1 MAYEERGRE
10 QTQMKVLINCCH
22 NFLTHFRIS
31 FSLSMKFIQNYLFVF
46 FFLFFFLWNP
56 AFTRQISFK
65 GQQHQQRNKKNTLA
79 QSKRRAY
86 RLLVIPSRVSF
97 SSLHLSILLSQL
109 HCIAPSFN
117 LFLFLFLFRFLVH
130 FPLRNPNIRMEKY
143 QKKLVDVKALS
154 FLVFFV

>member
-1 MAYEERGRE
+1 
-10 QTQMKVLINCCH
+10 MKVWINCCH

-31 FSLSMKFIQNYLFVF
+31 FSLSVKFIQNYLFVF
-46 FFLFFFLWNP
+46 FFLWNP
-56 AFTRQISFK
+56 AFTRQICFK
-65 GQQHQQRNKKNTLA
+65 GQQHQQRNKKKNTLA

-86 RLLVIPSRVSF
+86 RLLVIPTRVSF
-97 SSLHLSILLSQL
+97 SSLHLSIVLSLL
-109 HCIAPSFN
+109 HCIAPSFT

>member
-1 MAYEERGRE
+1 MAFEERGRE

-31 FSLSMKFIQNYLFVF
+31 FSLSVKFIQNYLFLF
-46 FFLFFFLWNP
+46 FFFLWNP

-86 RLLVIPSRVSF
+86 RLLVIPTRVSF
-97 SSLHLSILLSQL
+97 SSLHLSIVLSLL
-109 HCIAPSFN
+109 HCIALSFN
-117 LFLFLFLFRFLVH
+117 LFLFLFLFLFRFLVH